1 MARVLGM
8 DAIRKEFKKETWVKR
23 PHGKRYPKFKKK
35 VEEYVEGEMRN
46 EHGGIIDR
54 AKTSLRQ
61 FTAIILMYLTLVRDF
76 VTESI
81 RRDYTERRRLLEQA
95 DADGDTQ
102 PRALGIHGHR
112 IAAGEADGLGRGQPA
127 GQRAGDGQQV
137 NSYFKGKK

>member
-95 DADGDTQ
+95 DADGAVGGGDTT
-102 PRALGIHGHR
+102 
-112 IAAGEADGLGRGQPA
+112 
-127 GQRAGDGQQV
+127 AGDGYESSRSGQHDM
-137 NSYFKGKK
+137 GLCGLR